1 MRLRTITTC
10 YEDIKRIDQNTAINK
25 WLLRRLVNEGK
36 ISYRKSGN
44 KFLIDLDEVLEY
56 FGMEA
61 SDRTKIN

>member
-44 KFLIDLDEVLEY
+44 KFLIDLDEVL
-56 FGMEA
+56 
-61 SDRTKIN
+61 